1 MLNPNIYKSQ
11 AEYWKNLPIID
22 RSIKACVHLEDE
34 EDIFFWDTILQKCD
48 AGKYLYIPYSKSKEG
63 HDTHGCEQC
72 LKFLPFLSDTF
83 FICIDSDYRYLLQQ
97 PNIDAKHY
105 VLQTYTYS
113 WENHLCEKS
122 SLEANCKTV
131 GLISDF
137 DFTSFLSELSHIL
150 YKPLLILL
158 HSKQHDDKEIT
169 DKEFNGC
176 LPKQC
181 HRKELEDSGK
191 QLLANI
197 SGRFTEL
204 IDKHKPYIEELNL
217 DNESKRYEQLGLT
230 EDNAYLHIRGH
241 NLFDLLGYIGRL
253 LCREQELHFKD
264 DILKRGFKTENYWE
278 ILHIISDVKSLGL

>member
-1 MLNPNIYKSQ
+1 M
-11 AEYWKNLPIID
+11 
-22 RSIKACVHLEDE
+22 EDE

-48 AGKYLYIPYSKSKEG
+48 AGKYHYIPYSKSKEG
-63 HDTHGCEQC
+63 YDTHGCEQC

-217 DNESKRYEQLGLT
+217 DNESKRYKQLGLT

-241 NLFDLLGYIGRL
+241 NLFDLLGYIGKL